1 MKWLL
6 LVSAEIVYLAV
17 LFLPDARARLPA
29 YLALVAVAS
38 LLAIAAAAILSGAR
52 PAFVLLAAIL
62 FRATLLP
69 RAPDL
74 SDDMKRYLWD
84 ARVAAAGISPWAYAP
99 QDRRVARLS
108 PAESARLPHR
118 DVKSVYPPVAE
129 AAFRVGSLGGRS
141 SVVLKT
147 LFAAADVAVVWLLLR
162 GGGASAAA
170 LYAFHP
176 LPVLEI
182 AGQGHLDSVGV
193 ALLLASLAFLSG
205 GRAVRAGI
213 AFAFSVL
220 TKYVSIAAAPA
231 LFLRSGRRFAAVA
244 LLAASTL
251 WLAALRIGASP
262 VGGLPDYAS
271 RWQFNSVL
279 YPAVEHAVSAG
290 ELPVRAKAAFL
301 VVKARLK
308 HPAWMQSIFPYFYD
322 AFFARVILGFLLA
335 ASLVGIALRVRD
347 PRTATFASL
356 AVLLLLS
363 PTLHPWYLLW
373 ILPFAAERR
382 EPAFLYLSFAAPL
395 SYLLLKDAGGTSRAL
410 VLAAEYAPFAG
421 LLLATLF
428 RVRTRGPVVPQPGA
442 S

>member
-6 LVSAEIVYLAV
+6 LASAEIVYLAV
-17 LFLPDARARLPA
+17 LFLPDARARLSA

-38 LLAIAAAAILSGAR
+38 LLAIAAALILSGAR

-62 FRATLLP
+62 FRVTLLP

-84 ARVAAAGISPWAYAP
+84 AKVAAAGISPWAYAP
-99 QDRRVARLS
+99 QDGRVARLA
-108 PAESARLPHR
+108 PEESARLPHR

-141 SVVLKT
+141 AVALKI
-147 LFAAADVAVVWLLLR
+147 LFAAADVAIVWLLLR
-162 GGGASAAA
+162 GDVGAAA

-193 ALLLASLAFLSG
+193 SLLLASLALLG
-205 GRAVRAGI
+205 CGRPVRAGI
-213 AFAFSVL
+213 AYAFSVL
-220 TKYVSIAAAPA
+220 TKYVSLAAAPA
-231 LFLRSGRRFAAVA
+231 LLRRSGRRFAAVA
-244 LLAASTL
+244 LLAAATL
-251 WLAALRIGASP
+251 WLAALRTGASP
-262 VGGLPDYAS
+262 VGGIPDYAS
-271 RWQFNSVL
+271 RWEFNSVL
-279 YPAVEHAVSAG
+279 YPALVHAVSAA

-301 VVKARLK
+301 DLKERLG
-308 HPAWMQSIFPYFYD
+308 HPAWTQSLFPYFYD
-322 AFFARVILGFLLA
+322 AFFARAILGFALA
-335 ASLVGIALRVRD
+335 AGLAFVTLRVRD
-347 PRTATFASL
+347 PKTATFASL

-363 PTLHPWYLLW
+363 PTLHPWYVLW
-373 ILPFAAERR
+373 LLPFAAERR
-382 EPAFLYLSFAAPL
+382 DPAFLYLSFAAPL
-395 SYLLLKDAGGTSRAL
+395 SYLLLFGTSDASPAL

-421 LLLATLF
+421 LLLATRF
-428 RVRTRGPVVPQPGA
+428 RARARRRVLRQPVT